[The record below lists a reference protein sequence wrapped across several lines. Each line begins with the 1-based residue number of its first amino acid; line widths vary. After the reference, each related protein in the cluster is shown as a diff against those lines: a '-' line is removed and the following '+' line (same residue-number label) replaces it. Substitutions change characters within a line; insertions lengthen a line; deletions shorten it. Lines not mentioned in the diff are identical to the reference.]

1 MALQAPA
8 TQRDQLLL
16 IGAIVGIAAIVLY
29 YMYVWTPKAETM
41 AVTQTRL
48 DTLIAQNRL
57 AQAEVARGTASQ
69 LKEEAE
75 QYGRMLGVMR
85 TLVPTQNEVPA
96 LINQI
101 STAARRTGL
110 EIDDIAPL
118 SVIPGDIFDTHKYRL
133 SVTGP
138 YHRIAQLL
146 TNIGSMTR
154 IVAPMN
160 VSLSP
165 ARDPQNPRPGE
176 QMLDAQFEIQTYVA
190 KAGVAR
196 AP

>member
-1 MALQAPA
+1 MALQAPT

-16 IGAIVGIAAIVLY
+16 IGAVAGVAVIVLY
-29 YMYVWTPKAETM
+29 YMYVWTPKATVLAGEQ
-41 AVTQTRL
+41 VKL
-48 DTLIAQNRL
+48 DSLVAQNQV
-57 AQAEVARGTASQ
+57 AQREVARGTASQ

-75 QYGRMLGVMR
+75 QYGRMLTVMR

-110 EIDDIAPL
+110 DIGDLAPL
-118 SVIPGDIFDTHKYRL
+118 NVIPGDVFDTHKYKL

-138 YHRIAQLL
+138 YHRLAQFL

-160 VSLSP
+160 VALTP
-165 ARDPQNPRPGE
+165 ARDPRNVLPGE
-176 QMLDAQFEIQTYVA
+176 QLLDAQFEIQTYVA
-190 KAGVAR
+190 KAGVVR